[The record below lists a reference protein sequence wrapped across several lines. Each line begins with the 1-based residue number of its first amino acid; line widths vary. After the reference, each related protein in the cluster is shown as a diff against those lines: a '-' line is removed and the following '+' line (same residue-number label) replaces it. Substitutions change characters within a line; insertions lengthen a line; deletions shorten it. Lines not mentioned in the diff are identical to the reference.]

1 MKLVVITGS
10 PHKRGTSALLA
21 EEFIKGAKEA
31 GHTVYRFNAALECV
45 HPCIGCDVCGCG
57 ANPCV
62 FQDAMNELYPRLKQA
77 DAVAFVSPLYY
88 HALSSQIKMVIDR
101 FHGIDDHLRGAH
113 KKALLIVTAADKTPS
128 ITNGAVG
135 SFRETL
141 RYLQWEEAGIL
152 LAYGCYHR
160 ADIEGTDYPEKAYAL
175 GKILK

>member
-77 DAVAFVSPLYY
+77 VPWRLYP
-88 HALSSQIKMVIDR
+88 R
-101 FHGIDDHLRGAH
+101 FTTTRSVPRS
-113 KKALLIVTAADKTPS
+113 K
-128 ITNGAVG
+128 
-135 SFRETL
+135 
-141 RYLQWEEAGIL
+141 W
-152 LAYGCYHR
+152 
-160 ADIEGTDYPEKAYAL
+160 
-175 GKILK
+175 